1 MGIFKK
7 AEISK
12 PQTSV
17 MKRQLE
23 DDEYRQIIE
32 RIAKFIEV
40 TKWESQLA
48 GFQIGFVSKNRR
60 FVKMAERNAGQDL
73 EIKRNTRQLSRNERE
88 MECVYTMLLNK
99 NKQLYRMQ
107 VDVIVKVFSD
117 RSRVTSLYDN
127 QIQDIC
133 NLVTLG
139 YLKKNYPDIHTLF
152 TKSLDV
158 PTAKCIE
165 DRLREQIQFD
175 METPEEF
182 YLHGCM
188 LVHKDTSWSVPITD
202 TNKML
207 GDTFQFRKKVMMS

>member
-17 MKRQLE
+17 MKRQLK

-117 RSRVTSLYDN
+117 RSRVTSLYDT

-165 DRLREQIQFD
+165 DRLREQIQFE
-175 METPEEF
+175 METSEEF
-182 YLHGCM
+182 CLHGCM

>member
-165 DRLREQIQFD
+165 DRLREQIQFE
-175 METPEEF
+175 METSEEF
-182 YLHGCM
+182 CLHGCM
-188 LVHKDTSWSVPITD
+188 LVHKGTSWSVPITD

>member
-139 YLKKNYPDIHTLF
+139 YLKKNYPGIHTLF

-165 DRLREQIQFD
+165 DRLREQIQFV
-175 METPEEF
+175 METSEEF
-182 YLHGCM
+182 CLHGCM

>member
-7 AEISK
+7 AEIAK

-17 MKRQLE
+17 MKRQLK

-107 VDVIVKVFSD
+107 VAVIVKVFSD

-175 METPEEF
+175 METSEEF
-182 YLHGCM
+182 CLHGCM

>member
-175 METPEEF
+175 MEISEEF

>member
-17 MKRQLE
+17 MKRQLK

-32 RIAKFIEV
+32 RIAKFIDV

-107 VDVIVKVFSD
+107 VAVIVKVFSD

-139 YLKKNYPDIHTLF
+139 YLKNNYPDIHTLF
-152 TKSLDV
+152 TNSLDV

-175 METPEEF
+175 METSEEF
-182 YLHGCM
+182 CLHGCM

>member
-7 AEISK
+7 AEIAK

-17 MKRQLE
+17 MKRQLK

-175 METPEEF
+175 METSEEF
-182 YLHGCM
+182 CLHGCM
-188 LVHKDTSWSVPITD
+188 LVHKGTSWSVPITD

>member
-7 AEISK
+7 AEIAK

-73 EIKRNTRQLSRNERE
+73 EIKRNTRQLGRNERE

-107 VDVIVKVFSD
+107 VDVIVKVFSY

-175 METPEEF
+175 METSEEF
-182 YLHGCM
+182 CLHGCM